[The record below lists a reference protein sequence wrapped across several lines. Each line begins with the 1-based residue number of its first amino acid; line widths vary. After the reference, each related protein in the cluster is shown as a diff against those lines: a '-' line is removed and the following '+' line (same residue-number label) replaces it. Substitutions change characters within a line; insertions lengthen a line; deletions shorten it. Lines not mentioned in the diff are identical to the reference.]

1 MLFQGWIEAVSLAFE
16 TTTQQT
22 AILVSLL
29 SLVCLSVLVLI
40 ALGKESKKIE
50 ALMLVNISSILIFV
64 YVEWLPLFT
73 GTVMALIWA
82 LVGAYVIRETVG
94 R

>member
-1 MLFQGWIEAVSLAFE
+1 MAFE